1 MRFSIAI
8 LAVFSVFYLATSV
21 PAIIVP
27 AGESGVVYNCA
38 YPFTVTLDGSFVD
51 WPDVTWEKVD
61 STMGWSPFPS
71 SDADGSLE
79 FACVADNDYL
89 YVGIL
94 VKDDMKVVGENVGGD
109 VWQDDSAEL
118 YIDGGNEKAAAY
130 DANDAQITI
139 GRDNVGGD
147 INKPKMGGSG
157 PGSATKA
164 AVVDTSDGYAIE
176 AAVKLADFGIKAGD
190 EKVIGF
196 NVQLNDDDDKGARD
210 HKLAWSK
217 VELATGEGS
226 WNNPQM
232 FAELKFVLADLTAVS
247 SNGKLAT
254 IWSSLKK

>member
-1 MRFSIAI
+1 MRFSITI
-8 LAVFSVFYLATSV
+8 LAVFSVFYLVASV
-21 PAIIVP
+21 PAAIIP

-38 YPFTVTLDGSFVD
+38 YPVTVTLDGSFVD

-61 STMGWSPFPS
+61 STMGWSNPTN
-71 SDADGSLE
+71 DADGSLE

-94 VKDDMKVVGENVGGD
+94 VKDDVKVVDENVGTD

-147 INKPKMGGSG
+147 INKPKLGGSG

-176 AAVKLADFGIKAGD
+176 AAVKLADFGIIAGD
-190 EKVIGF
+190 GKVIGF
-196 NVQLNDDDDKGARD
+196 NVQLNDDDDNDGRD

-217 VELATGEGS
+217 IELVTGEAS
-226 WNNPQM
+226 WSNPQM
-232 FAELKFVLADLTAVS
+232 FAELKFMLADLTAVS